1 MLKCPQRGGQRK
13 CGISTLFLNPSL
25 NGLWTQYK
33 NILKPERILRYI
45 DKDCDEEECDRNP
58 EEPWMGT
65 LLEILTPIIIL
76 VCFNAFL
83 RSFIAAHVCQLRG
96 TVCEIL
102 ERALLSEI
110 INQAS

>member
-1 MLKCPQRGGQRK
+1 MLKFPQRGGV
-13 CGISTLFLNPSL
+13 SE

-65 LLEILTPIIIL
+65 LLEILTPIVIL
-76 VCFNAFL
+76 VCFNTFL

-102 ERALLSEI
+102 ERAGQVLLSNI
-110 INQAS
+110 IKHHKK